1 MTRVFP
7 IVSAN
12 HIGVCDDD
20 DDDIDDFNNTG
31 VPIVQFLQDV
41 SQSQRIQGLPL
52 PFHQIRNK
60 LAHHRIAFVHGYG
73 ATEAPSAFARACYVM
88 WVCIG

>member
-1 MTRVFP
+1 MTDSASDDFNDTGVPF
-7 IVSAN
+7 VSTN

-20 DDDIDDFNNTG
+20 DDDTDDFNNTG

-60 LAHHRIAFVHGYG
+60 LAHHRIAFVH
-73 ATEAPSAFARACYVM
+73 R
-88 WVCIG
+88 